1 MHHSVKSDQLGVEAI
16 MTIDELFTE
25 FEETKDV
32 YTLSIPDHWSQ
43 GRTVFGGVSA
53 GLAYQAAQNLITD
66 NREVRSFHCNFVGPV
81 NVEEPIEVSAEV
93 LRTGKSVTQILAK
106 VTQNGQVGVMVQVC
120 FGVARESKLDF
131 KDHPTH
137 IMALPKKAK
146 FIPQVPKI
154 VPKFIR
160 HFDLAMEVG
169 SFGIGTS
176 RDPEMHG
183 WCRFSK
189 APQKMKMAYLIALM
203 DCWPPSMFQMMKMPA
218 PASTMSWDIEF
229 IHPISEI
236 APEDWLAMVVKASH
250 VNQGYGHE
258 EANFWDTKGNLVALS
273 RQVVTVF
280 A

>member
-1 MHHSVKSDQLGVEAI
+1 
-16 MTIDELFTE
+16 MTIDQLFE
-25 FEETKDV
+25 AFNQPADV
-32 YTLSIPDHWSQ
+32 YKLTIPDHWSQ
-43 GRTVFGGVSA
+43 GRTVFGGISA
-53 GLAYQAAQNLITD
+53 ALAYQASANLISD
-66 NREVRSFHCNFVGPV
+66 GRELRAFHCNFVGPL
-81 NVEEPIEVSAEV
+81 NVEQEIEVSAEV

-106 VTQNGQVGVMVQVC
+106 VTQAGQVGVMVQLC

-131 KDHPTH
+131 KDHPSH
-137 IMALPKKAK
+137 NMPLPKKPK
-146 FIPQVPKI
+146 FIPQIPKI

-169 SFGIGTS
+169 SFGVGST

-189 APQKMKMAYLIALM
+189 APKEISMAHLIAMM
-203 DCWPPSMFQMMKMPA
+203 DCWPPSMFQMMKIPA

-229 IHPISEI
+229 IHPVSKIN
-236 APEDWLAMVVKASH
+236 PEDWLAMVVKASH

-258 EANFWDTKGNLVALS
+258 EAKFWDTNGNLIALS